1 MQTKNGAKLRD
12 KVLDLSVI
20 NGLMLTKKKIL
31 SKLFS
36 SVTRLSLR
44 DRLISTSGET
54 SESRCCSSMSKGAS
68 SGEVLESPFG
78 CASLQARWLYASSG
92 NASESIAVENDFWNT
107 LLSLLAPSFKMTD
120 GWLSWQFFSQIVNVM
135 TNLKLNH
142 NDFLKLNKYFLVPK
156 SNFFWQSRG
165 SWKNK
170 ETKQAYQNTTGVIHV
185 EN

>member
-20 NGLMLTKKKIL
+20 NGLMLTKKK
-31 SKLFS
+31 SWANY
-36 SVTRLSLR
+36 SLVW
-44 DRLISTSGET
+44 LISTSGET

-78 CASLQARWLYASSG
+78 CASLQARWLCASSG

-120 GWLSWQFFSQIVNVM
+120 GWLSWQFFSQIVNVV